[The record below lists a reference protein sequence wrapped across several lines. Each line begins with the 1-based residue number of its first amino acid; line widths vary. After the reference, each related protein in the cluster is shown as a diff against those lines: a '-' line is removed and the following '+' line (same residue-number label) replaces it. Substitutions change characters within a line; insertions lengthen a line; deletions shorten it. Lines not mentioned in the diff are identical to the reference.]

1 MSVREIKKHIRS
13 TKEIARITNVL
24 YLLAASRLSKV
35 RKRREQ
41 AQRYFKELLHLVS
54 LADANVK
61 KKEISLLTRRPTR
74 NMLYVVI
81 TPDMGYCG
89 GLPSTLNRLATTS
102 AEEQQSRLAKETG
115 GKLPTIRYLTV
126 GKKGR
131 DYIIRTNRNLVKEY
145 TKAEPTWELTREIT
159 QIIVE
164 AFHKEEVDAVFIVYA
179 KSNLEMPKP
188 IVEQILPVS
197 LSQISLS
204 VATEQEPVEPVTDIL
219 YFYAPKLENIFPELV
234 LHYLAS
240 LIYGALLEGAIS
252 EHTARMVAMKHAAK
266 KAKET
271 LDDLSVAYNVA
282 RQAQITGDLLEIMSA
297 AEALREKLFL

>member
-89 GLPSTLNRLATTS
+89 GLPSTTYVGINQGDHSDNCGSISQRRGRCCFHRLC
-102 AEEQQSRLAKETG
+102 
-115 GKLPTIRYLTV
+115 
-126 GKKGR
+126 
-131 DYIIRTNRNLVKEY
+131 
-145 TKAEPTWELTREIT
+145 
-159 QIIVE
+159 
-164 AFHKEEVDAVFIVYA
+164 
-179 KSNLEMPKP
+179 
-188 IVEQILPVS
+188 
-197 LSQISLS
+197 
-204 VATEQEPVEPVTDIL
+204 
-219 YFYAPKLENIFPELV
+219 
-234 LHYLAS
+234 
-240 LIYGALLEGAIS
+240 
-252 EHTARMVAMKHAAK
+252 
-266 KAKET
+266 
-271 LDDLSVAYNVA
+271 
-282 RQAQITGDLLEIMSA
+282 
-297 AEALREKLFL
+297 

>member
-1 MSVREIKKHIRS
+1 M
-13 TKEIARITNVL
+13 
-24 YLLAASRLSKV
+24 
-35 RKRREQ
+35 
-41 AQRYFKELLHLVS
+41 
-54 LADANVK
+54 
-61 KKEISLLTRRPTR
+61 
-74 NMLYVVI
+74 
-81 TPDMGYCG
+81 
-89 GLPSTLNRLATTS
+89 
-102 AEEQQSRLAKETG
+102 
-115 GKLPTIRYLTV
+115 
-126 GKKGR
+126 
-131 DYIIRTNRNLVKEY
+131 
-145 TKAEPTWELTREIT
+145 
-159 QIIVE
+159 E

-219 YFYAPKLENIFPELV
+219 YFYAPKLESIFPELI

-252 EHTARMVAMKHAAK
+252 EHTARMMAMKHAAK

-271 LDDLSVAYNVA
+271 LDDLRVAYNVA
-282 RQAQITGDLLEIMSA
+282 RQAQITGDLLEIISA